1 MKWIHFLLSFCCG
14 LEVEPLPPLF
24 FPLLLFFLNNISSI
38 INVNISCET
47 RSSFL
52 FGFVAAPPPLSLFLL
67 SYARTHTHTHTHTH
81 TPVLDSWPHRADI
94 RSEVIPERIGVKL
107 LSEIPSLSHT
117 HTPSCLSY
125 PTCQRAGGFFFS
137 FLNFQNKSKQLY
149 IYIYI

>member
-14 LEVEPLPPLF
+14 LEVEPLPPTF
-24 FPLLLFFLNNISSI
+24 FFLPLLLFLNNISSV

-52 FGFVAAPPPLSLFLL
+52 FGFVAAPPPPLSFFLL
-67 SYARTHTHTHTHTH
+67 SYAHTHTH

-107 LSEIPSLSHT
+107 LSEIPSLSLSHT
-117 HTPSCLSY
+117 HSQLPVVSHLSA
-125 PTCQRAGGFFFS
+125 RRGFFFS
-137 FLNFQNKSKQLY
+137 FLDFQNKSKQLY
-149 IYIYI
+149 I